1 MEDST
6 RARDEVEV
14 DTGAVVAAVLAVE
27 ASSVDVDAAVVVTSG
42 VAAVVSA
49 VLPAAERLPLLR
61 RALLRPSLLC
71 RLGVSR
77 GAQSRLI
84 LGWPSLPP
92 SRLSI

>member
-1 MEDST
+1 MAAAAVEDST

-27 ASSVDVDAAVVVTSG
+27 ASSVDVDAAVVTSG

-61 RALLRPSLLC
+61 RALLRRFLLC
-71 RLGVSR
+71 RPGVS
-77 GAQSRLI
+77 
-84 LGWPSLPP
+84 
-92 SRLSI
+92 